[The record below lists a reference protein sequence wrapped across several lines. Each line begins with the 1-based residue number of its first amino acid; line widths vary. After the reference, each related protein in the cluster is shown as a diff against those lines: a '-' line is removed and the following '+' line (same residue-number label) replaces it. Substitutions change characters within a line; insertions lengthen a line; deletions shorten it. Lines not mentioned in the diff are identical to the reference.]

1 MRFQL
6 FSFFFFRFCSLPPKK
21 KVPCGL
27 TKGWLFDHFLYFLL
41 PPPPM
46 HCCCIWNVSWFWA
59 SQIKANA
66 LIYCHRYCNSV
77 IHTSSTSAD
86 FQPFKWRIMA
96 YGWFWSASP
105 AGEEN
110 KLIFRAH
117 LFCVDPKLSRTWT
130 FLFFFFPFHFFFFAQ
145 QQSILKHFLEKR
157 RVQFL
162 CIHFKRRWWFATEV
176 YGVIAS
182 HLTPCHR
189 HFITVKINR
198 PLFIPKSK
206 NDSLSFLGCVSKNYF
221 FLFFFLCCT
230 GNTNELCLSSLAP
243 LWKCGHFIL

>member
-6 FSFFFFRFCSLPPKK
+6 FSFLIFFFFVSAVSHPKQKSLVASRKDGFLIIFCIF
-21 KVPCGL
+21 C
-27 TKGWLFDHFLYFLL
+27 F

-46 HCCCIWNVSWFWA
+46 HCCCIWNMSWFWA

-96 YGWFWSASP
+96 YGRFWSASP

-110 KLIFRAH
+110 QLIFRAH

-130 FLFFFFPFHFFFFAQ
+130 FLFFFLPFLFSFFFCTTTKHSKAPPRKAQ
-145 QQSILKHFLEKR
+145 SRI
-157 RVQFL
+157 
-162 CIHFKRRWWFATEV
+162 
-176 YGVIAS
+176 
-182 HLTPCHR
+182 
-189 HFITVKINR
+189 
-198 PLFIPKSK
+198 
-206 NDSLSFLGCVSKNYF
+206 SLHTFQTTMMIWDRSVRCNH
-221 FLFFFLCCT
+221 
-230 GNTNELCLSSLAP
+230 LSSDPMSPSFYHCQNQSSAFHSQ
-243 LWKCGHFIL
+243 K

>member
-1 MRFQL
+1 
-6 FSFFFFRFCSLPPKK
+6 
-21 KVPCGL
+21 
-27 TKGWLFDHFLYFLL
+27 
-41 PPPPM
+41 
-46 HCCCIWNVSWFWA
+46 
-59 SQIKANA
+59 
-66 LIYCHRYCNSV
+66 
-77 IHTSSTSAD
+77 
-86 FQPFKWRIMA
+86 MA

-145 QQSILKHFLEKR
+145 QQSILKRFLEKR

-162 CIHFKRRWWFATEV
+162 CIHFKRRWWFGTEV
-176 YGVIAS
+176 YGVIVS

-198 PLFIPKSK
+198 LLFIPKSK
-206 NDSLSFLGCVSKNYF
+206 NDSLSFLGRVSKNYYFIF
-221 FLFFFLCCT
+221 FPMLHRKHKRAQSVLSCT
-230 GNTNELCLSSLAP
+230 FMEMWTLHPVEYIVMVFHHQKIVLSSP
-243 LWKCGHFIL
+243 LPFFWSS